1 MKKKRKTTK
10 SRLPKLPKAPRAKAS
25 LKVWKAYA
33 KKVHEHQKVVAEIKH
48 ARKIL
53 CSPSFAFPAAPIKPS
68 VPRHKR
74 KTHVENMRE
83 MGLPDFT
90 PRKKTYSQK
99 LRELGLAPPAKKK
112 KKKIPA
118 GMYGSPHEWHR
129 KMLAAKKRKA
139 AMRAIQH
146 RGMYAGMR

>member
-10 SRLPKLPKAPRAKAS
+10 SRLPKLPKEPRAKAS

-33 KKVHEHQKVVAEIKH
+33 KKVHEHQKVVADIKH

-53 CSPSFAFPAAPIKPS
+53 CSPSFAFPEAPAK
-68 VPRHKR
+68 PRHR
-74 KTHVENMRE
+74 KPPVTHA
-83 MGLPDFT
+83 
-90 PRKKTYSQK
+90 QK
-99 LRELGLAPPAKKK
+99 LRDMGLVEFAPGKKPNKK

-118 GMYGSPHEWHR
+118 GMYGSPKEWHR

>member
-25 LKVWKAYA
+25 LRVWKAYA
-33 KKVHEHQKVVAEIKH
+33 KKVHEHQKVVAEIKA

-53 CSPSFAFPAAPIKPS
+53 CSPSFAFPEAPKA
-68 VPRHKR
+68 PRTGRPKAPR
-74 KTHVENMRE
+74 YYKAKTHVEKMRE

-90 PRKKTYSQK
+90 PRKS
-99 LRELGLAPPAKKK
+99 PKK

-118 GMYGSPHEWHR
+118 GMYGSPREWHR

-139 AMRAIQH
+139 ALRMIEH
-146 RGMYAGMR
+146 RGMYAGMRMR

>member
-1 MKKKRKTTK
+1 MKKRKTAKKT
-10 SRLPKLPKAPRAKAS
+10 RLPKLPKAPKAKAS

-53 CSPSFAFPAAPIKPS
+53 CSPSFAFPEAPAK
-68 VPRHKR
+68 PRHR
-74 KTHVENMRE
+74 KPPVTHA
-83 MGLPDFT
+83 
-90 PRKKTYSQK
+90 QK
-99 LRELGLAPPAKKK
+99 LRDMGLVELAPRKSPKK

-118 GMYGSPHEWHR
+118 GMYGSPREWHR

-139 AMRAIQH
+139 ALRMIEH

>member
-33 KKVHEHQKVVAEIKH
+33 KKVHEYQKVVAEIKH

-53 CSPSFAFPAAPIKPS
+53 CSPSFAFPEAPAK
-68 VPRHKR
+68 PRHR
-74 KTHVENMRE
+74 KPPVTHA
-83 MGLPDFT
+83 
-90 PRKKTYSQK
+90 QK
-99 LRELGLAPPAKKK
+99 LRHMGLVELAPGKKPNK

-118 GMYGSPHEWHR
+118 GMYGSPKDWHR

-139 AMRAIQH
+139 AMRAMQH

>member
-1 MKKKRKTTK
+1 MKKRKTAKKT
-10 SRLPKLPKAPRAKAS
+10 RLPKLPKAPKAKAS

-53 CSPSFAFPAAPIKPS
+53 CSPSFAFPEAPAK
-68 VPRHKR
+68 PRHR
-74 KTHVENMRE
+74 KPPVTHAQKLHD
-83 MGLPDFT
+83 MGLVELA
-90 PRKKTYSQK
+90 PRKS
-99 LRELGLAPPAKKK
+99 PKK

-118 GMYGSPHEWHR
+118 GMYGSPREWHR

-139 AMRAIQH
+139 ALRMIEH

>member
-33 KKVHEHQKVVAEIKH
+33 KKVHEHQKVVADIKH

-53 CSPSFAFPAAPIKPS
+53 CSPSFAFPEAPAK
-68 VPRHKR
+68 PRHR
-74 KTHVENMRE
+74 KPPVTHAQKLQRWKAKLRD
-83 MGLPDFT
+83 MGLVEFAPG
-90 PRKKTYSQK
+90 KK
-99 LRELGLAPPAKKK
+99 PNKKK

-118 GMYGSPHEWHR
+118 GMYGSPREWNR

-139 AMRAIQH
+139 VMRAMQH

>member
-53 CSPSFAFPAAPIKPS
+53 CSPSFAFPEAPAK
-68 VPRHKR
+68 PRHR
-74 KTHVENMRE
+74 KPPVTHA
-83 MGLPDFT
+83 
-90 PRKKTYSQK
+90 QK
-99 LRELGLAPPAKKK
+99 LRDMGLVELAPGKKLNKKK

-118 GMYGSPHEWHR
+118 GMYGSPMEWYR

-139 AMRAIQH
+139 AMRAMQH
-146 RGMYAGMR
+146 RGMYAGMRE

>member
-25 LKVWKAYA
+25 LRVWKAYA

-53 CSPSFAFPAAPIKPS
+53 CSPSFAFPEAPAK
-68 VPRHKR
+68 PRHR
-74 KTHVENMRE
+74 KPPVTHAQKLRE
-83 MGLPDFT
+83 MGLV
-90 PRKKTYSQK
+90 
-99 LRELGLAPPAKKK
+99 ELAPGKKPNK

-118 GMYGSPHEWHR
+118 GMYGSPREWHR

-139 AMRAIQH
+139 AMRAMQH

>member
-1 MKKKRKTTK
+1 MKKKRKSTK

-33 KKVHEHQKVVAEIKH
+33 KKVHEHQKIVAEIKH

-53 CSPSFAFPAAPIKPS
+53 CSPSFAFPEAPARPHHRKP
-68 VPRHKR
+68 PA
-74 KTHVENMRE
+74 THA
-83 MGLPDFT
+83 
-90 PRKKTYSQK
+90 QK
-99 LRELGLAPPAKKK
+99 LRDMGLVELAPGKKPNKK

-118 GMYGSPHEWHR
+118 GMYGSPREWHR

-139 AMRAIQH
+139 AMRAMQH